1 MNPRLRLAIQNA
13 RAENMPKDNIE
24 RAIKKALGG
33 DADTY
38 EQVRYEGYAP
48 GGVAVIV
55 EALTDN
61 RNRTV
66 AEVRHAFGKCG
77 GNLGTSGSVAFQFSE
92 QGVLS
97 YPAGSDEDRIME
109 VALEAGAEDVESGTE
124 THEVVTS
131 PDDLATVRDALDG
144 VAMMPFGAFE
154 HHIKASAADT
164 VVLRYGGADALRGT
178 PLAAFERD
186 LGALAAL
193 ARVTGKRVLLVGVI
207 ETASHDTDAYDL
219 AVERTADAL
228 GLGFVDVRSVPFA
241 LPDDLAD
248 GVHPAQAWSD
258 RITAA
263 IVRHLNSPQP

>member
-1 MNPRLRLAIQNA
+1 MMLKPF
-13 RAENMPKDNIE
+13 
-24 RAIKKALGG
+24 ALILSAVCAALCGCGG
-33 DADTY
+33 D
-38 EQVRYEGYAP
+38 GAP
-48 GGVAVIV
+48 AAP
-55 EALTDN
+55 ALIEFYGDSLT
-61 RNRTV
+61 
-66 AEVRHAFGKCG
+66 FGSING
-77 GNLGTSGSVAFQFSE
+77 
-92 QGVLS
+92 
-97 YPAGSDEDRIME
+97 PAGSLTRLDVPPVRRAQELLGSAALCIDLSLPGAT
-109 VALEAGAEDVESGTE
+109 VADALAGA
-124 THEVVTS
+124 
-131 PDDLATVRDALDG
+131 
-144 VAMMPFGAFE
+144 AMMPFGRFAD
-154 HHIKASAADT
+154 HVKTTRASVL
-164 VVLRYGGADALRGT
+164 VVRYGGADALRGT

>member
-1 MNPRLRLAIQNA
+1 MMNPLNRPRCWLCALLAA
-13 RAENMPKDNIE
+13 MCAGCGGGETPHADAPRVIE
-24 RAIKKALGG
+24 WYG
-33 DADTY
+33 DSLTFGSIA
-38 EQVRYEGYAP
+38 GP
-48 GGVAVIV
+48 GGELTRLPVPPVRRAQ
-55 EALTDN
+55 ELLGSAALCVDLSLPGA
-61 RNRTV
+61 TV
-66 AEVRHAFGKCG
+66 A
-77 GNLGTSGSVAFQFSE
+77 
-92 QGVLS
+92 
-97 YPAGSDEDRIME
+97 
-109 VALEAGAEDVESGTE
+109 
-124 THEVVTS
+124 
-131 PDDLATVRDALDG
+131 DALAG
-144 VAMMPFGAFE
+144 VAMMPFGAFGQ
-154 HHIKASAADT
+154 HIKTSAADT
-164 VVLRYGGADALRGT
+164 VVIRYGGADALRGT

-228 GLGFVDVRSVPFA
+228 GLGFVDVRSVPYA